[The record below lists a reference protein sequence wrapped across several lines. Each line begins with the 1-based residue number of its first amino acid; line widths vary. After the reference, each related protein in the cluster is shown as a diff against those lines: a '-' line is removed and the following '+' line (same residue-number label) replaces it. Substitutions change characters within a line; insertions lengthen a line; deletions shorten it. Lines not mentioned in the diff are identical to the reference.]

1 MDGIDTLFSE
11 VIGKIQDSTMV
22 NISSDSNK
30 HQRFIDITR
39 EVADFC
45 MKQTPQPTI
54 DEYRRKVVD
63 TSYNEFI
70 RDFQGAP
77 FPQKEPPF
85 KEPMPVLDTL
95 QPKITSD
102 PQKPM
107 EKQYK
112 FYQTT
117 QPSQGFG
124 ATGKPEKRTIII
136 DTGENDGTTRI
147 SQGFIT
153 TSDATENNLVN
164 FSVKLNNKLKLD
176 SDYEVYLE
184 SMTACGTVA
193 GAYNGSDGTPQ
204 EVKTN
209 EQYFNIK
216 ITELEIPT
224 FSNNPN
230 LSGSLLIPNDKGANG
245 IIAAGRKDN
254 HVFKSKKFNYI
265 STLKSKTI
273 NKLTFK
279 VTKADGSTTIFAETD
294 ATGNTNR
301 IIFEFT
307 FIPVKK

>member
-1 MDGIDTLFSE
+1 
-11 VIGKIQDSTMV
+11 
-22 NISSDSNK
+22 
-30 HQRFIDITR
+30 
-39 EVADFC
+39 

-70 RDFQGAP
+70 RDIQGAP

-85 KEPMPVLDTL
+85 KEPMPVQDTL

-102 PQKPM
+102 PQTPM

-124 ATGKPEKRTIII
+124 GDGRPEKRTIII
-136 DTGENDGTTRI
+136 DTGENDGTTRVA
-147 SQGFIT
+147 QGFIT
-153 TSDATENNLVN
+153 SSDTTENDLIN
-164 FSVKLNNKLKLD
+164 FTAELNNEIKLD
-176 SDYEVYLE
+176 SEYEVYLE
-184 SMTACGTVA
+184 SMTACGTFA
-193 GAYNGSDGTPQ
+193 GAHDGSSTQ
-204 EVKTN
+204 AVQAN

-216 ITELEIPT
+216 IDELEIPT
-224 FSNNPN
+224 YSNNGN

-245 IIAAGRKDN
+245 VIAAGRKDN

-273 NKLTFK
+273 NKLSFK
-279 VTKADGSTTIFAETD
+279 VTKADGSGTIFADTT
-294 ATGNTNR
+294 ASGNTNR

>member
-1 MDGIDTLFSE
+1 MDNIDTLFSK
-11 VIGKIQDSTMV
+11 VTKKIQDSSLV
-22 NISSDSNK
+22 NISSDSKK

-70 RDFQGAP
+70 RDIQGAP
-77 FPQKEPPF
+77 LGQKEPPF
-85 KEPMPVLDTL
+85 KEPTPGQDTYHS
-95 QPKITSD
+95 KIISD
-102 PQKPM
+102 PQLPM

-112 FYQTT
+112 FYQPT

-124 ATGKPEKRTIII
+124 AGGKPEKRTIII
-136 DTGENDGTTRI
+136 DTGENDGTTRVA
-147 SQGFIT
+147 QGFIT
-153 TSDATENNLVN
+153 SSDATENDLIN
-164 FSVKLNNKLKLD
+164 FSADLNNELKLD

-193 GAYNGSDGTPQ
+193 GAHDGSSTQ
-204 EVKTN
+204 VVQTN

-216 ITELEIPT
+216 IEELDIPT
-224 FSNNPN
+224 FSNNGD
-230 LSGSLLIPNDKGANG
+230 LSGSLLIPNDKGSNG
-245 IIAAGRKDN
+245 IIAAGTKDN

-273 NKLTFK
+273 NQFTFK
-279 VTKADGSTTIFAETD
+279 VTLADGITKIFHGD
-294 ATGNTNR
+294 VNTNR